1 MTNESCNIRLDI
13 EIPPHYQISAK
24 TVDILVVKKAFAS
37 TKNYGVETADSDKMC
52 LYEATLDPSIIVHG
66 EDYDPVI
73 LVFIVGEI
81 LLIAVVEAI
90 PKDIVVGLLR
100 GGINQMVDAIAAA
113 NGELKTLISAH

>member
-1 MTNESCNIRLDI
+1 
-13 EIPPHYQISAK
+13 
-24 TVDILVVKKAFAS
+24 
-37 TKNYGVETADSDKMC
+37 
-52 LYEATLDPSIIVHG
+52 
-66 EDYDPVI
+66 
-73 LVFIVGEI
+73 VFIVGEI

>member
-24 TVDILVVKKAFAS
+24 TVD
-37 TKNYGVETADSDKMC
+37 
-52 LYEATLDPSIIVHG
+52 
-66 EDYDPVI
+66 I